1 MLLGKSSNLMLKE
14 VLEAPLVYMNSEM
27 LVNEIGSQIVNRE
40 RTRAMSSFSY
50 VDLTNKAIDI
60 GLL

>member
-27 LVNEIGSQIVNRE
+27 LANEIGSQIVNRE
-40 RTRAMSSFSY
+40 
-50 VDLTNKAIDI
+50 N
-60 GLL
+60 